1 MAAVLW
7 GPRGLLWTAR
17 ESKLA
22 IVPAGSLIGILI
34 ITKSGVVES
43 RRQDHPVEQAVRIRT
58 GERDRNAIRG
68 IRDEK
73 KEKIEEKI

>member
-1 MAAVLW
+1 MSW
-7 GPRGLLWTAR
+7 GPRGLLWTTR
-17 ESKLA
+17 EPKLA
-22 IVPAGSLIGILI
+22 PVPAGPLFSILM

-58 GERDRNAIRG
+58 GERDTAASRS

-73 KEKIEEKI
+73 KAEN